1 MFSQLYMQTILC
13 GKNDSTN
20 LKKKTDKKEEPK
32 YPFKLEKSQNY
43 QISPCKSHEAKLKVN
58 HKISVLNPKLIL

>member
-20 LKKKTDKKEEPK
+20 LKKKKKKEPK
-32 YPFKLEKSQNY
+32 YPFKLREITELSNF
-43 QISPCKSHEAKLKVN
+43 SLKAT
-58 HKISVLNPKLIL
+58 

>member
-20 LKKKTDKKEEPK
+20 LKKNKPK
-32 YPFKLEKSQNY
+32 YPFKLEKSHNY
-43 QISPCKSHEAKLKVN
+43 QISLCKSHVAKLKIN
-58 HKISVLNPKLIL
+58 HKISVLNPKSIL